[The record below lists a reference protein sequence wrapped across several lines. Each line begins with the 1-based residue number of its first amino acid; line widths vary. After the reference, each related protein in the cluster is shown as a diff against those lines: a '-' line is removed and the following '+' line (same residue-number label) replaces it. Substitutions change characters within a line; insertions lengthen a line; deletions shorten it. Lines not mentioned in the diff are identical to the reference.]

1 MPRYNVPPPEGIRIP
16 AEVMRDFIAALFRKV
31 DAPDVHATHMADTL
45 VANDLRCVFSHGT
58 QQTAAYVRQM
68 RDGHTNPHPNVTVVN
83 ESAATAVLDGDGGL
97 GYFPAHRGTEMAI
110 EKALNTGVSTVTT
123 RNHFHFGAAGN
134 YSRMA
139 LAHDCI
145 GLAISSHR
153 YRPRPDATVLS
164 ASGGSPMSIAI
175 PAGTQPPLILD
186 MSASFLSYHED
197 LMAQFPQAFFKS
209 LGLGTVFQVLGG
221 ILAGM
226 WSDGFQFSGEGEGAA
241 PHQGA
246 FIAVFDINRFRDID
260 TFKREMDRYI
270 GEARSTKPL
279 PGTDRAELAGGMEYI
294 WEQENREQGIPVSP
308 NHQERLETLAG
319 EIDVDAPFAQYEQTR
334 F

>member
-1 MPRYNVPPPEGIRIP
+1 
-16 AEVMRDFIAALFRKV
+16 MRDFIAVLFRKV
-31 DAPDVHATHMADTL
+31 DAPDAHAIHMADTL

-58 QQTAAYVRQM
+58 QQTADYVRQM
-68 RDGHTNPHPNVTVVN
+68 RDGHTNPHPNVTVVS

-110 EKALNTGVSTVTT
+110 EKALDTGVSTITT

-186 MSASFLSYHED
+186 MSASFLPYNED

-209 LGLGTVFQVLGG
+209 LGLGTVFQALGG

-226 WSDGFQFSGEGEGAA
+226 WSDGFQFSGEGQGAA

-260 TFKREMDRYI
+260 TFKQEMDRYI
-270 GEARSTKPL
+270 GEARSTQPL

-308 NHQERLETLAG
+308 NHQERLETLA
-319 EIDVDAPFAQYEQTR
+319 EEMDVDTPFAQYEQTR
-334 F
+334 FKNQK

>member
-1 MPRYNVPPPEGIRIP
+1 
-16 AEVMRDFIAALFRKV
+16 
-31 DAPDVHATHMADTL
+31 
-45 VANDLRCVFSHGT
+45 
-58 QQTAAYVRQM
+58 
-68 RDGHTNPHPNVTVVN
+68 
-83 ESAATAVLDGDGGL
+83 
-97 GYFPAHRGTEMAI
+97 
-110 EKALNTGVSTVTT
+110 
-123 RNHFHFGAAGN
+123 
-134 YSRMA
+134 
-139 LAHDCI
+139 
-145 GLAISSHR
+145 
-153 YRPRPDATVLS
+153 
-164 ASGGSPMSIAI
+164 MSIAI

-186 MSASFLSYHED
+186 MSASFLPYNED
-197 LMAQFPQAFFKS
+197 SMAQFPQAFFKS
-209 LGLGTVFQVLGG
+209 LGLGTVFQALGG

-246 FIAVFDINRFRDID
+246 FIAVFDVNRFRDID

-270 GEARSTKPL
+270 GEARSTQPL

-319 EIDVDAPFAQYEQTR
+319 EIDVDAPFAAYESTR